1 MQTIHYGVDGVND
14 SDNDNTYQFNPDNDD
29 DDDDDD
35 EVNDSDH
42 DDKDQFK
49 PDFSFPVAPTLVFP
63 PPVQWHLR
71 HDQVHLHLRY
81 VEQISPEHHPLLWK
95 HSLEQKV

>member
-14 SDNDNTYQFNPDNDD
+14 SDNDNTYQFNPDNDDD

-63 PPVQWHLR
+63 PPVQRHLR

-81 VEQISPEHHPLLWK
+81 VEQISPEHHPLL
-95 HSLEQKV
+95 